1 MKILEKIK
9 ELGFE
14 LPEAPKPVASYIP
27 CVRCGNLLF
36 TSGVLPMLKGE
47 LLYKGKIDNKYS
59 VEDGYKA
66 AQICLLNA
74 LSIINDNAGLD
85 NVVKIVKLT
94 GYVNSSE
101 GFTDQPKVINGASDL
116 LVEIFGEK
124 GKHARSA
131 VGVCE
136 LPLNA
141 STELDLI
148 VEIKNA

>member
-1 MKILEKIK
+1 MILEKII

-14 LPEAPKPVASYIP
+14 LPQAPKPVASYIP
-27 CVRCGNLLF
+27 CVKSGNLLF

-47 LLYKGKIDNKYS
+47 LLYKGKIDKKYS
-59 VEDGYKA
+59 IDEGYKA

-131 VGVCE
+131 VGVYE
-136 LPLNA
+136 LPLDA

-148 VEIKNA
+148 VEIK

>member
-1 MKILEKIK
+1 MILEKII

-14 LPEAPKPVASYIP
+14 LPQAPKPVASYIP
-27 CVRCGNLLF
+27 CVKSGNLLF

-47 LLYKGKIDNKYS
+47 LLYKGKINKKYS
-59 VEDGYKA
+59 IDEGYKA

-74 LSIINDNAGLD
+74 LSIINDAAGLD

-131 VGVCE
+131 VGVYE
-136 LPLNA
+136 LPLDA

-148 VEIKNA
+148 VEIK

>member
-1 MKILEKIK
+1 MILEKII

-14 LPEAPKPVASYIP
+14 LPQASKPVASYIP
-27 CVRCGNLLF
+27 CVKSGNLLF

-47 LLYKGKIDNKYS
+47 LLYKGKINKKYS
-59 VEDGYKA
+59 IDEGYKA

-74 LSIINDNAGLD
+74 LSIINDAAGLD

-131 VGVCE
+131 VGVYE
-136 LPLNA
+136 LPLDA

-148 VEIKNA
+148 VEIK

>member
-1 MKILEKIK
+1 MILEKII

-14 LPEAPKPVASYIP
+14 LPQAPKPVASYIP
-27 CVRCGNLLF
+27 CVKSGNLLF

-47 LLYKGKIDNKYS
+47 LLYKGKINKKYS
-59 VEDGYKA
+59 IDEGYKA

-74 LSIINDNAGLD
+74 LSIINDAAGLA

-131 VGVCE
+131 VGVYE
-136 LPLNA
+136 LPLDA

-148 VEIKNA
+148 VEIK

>member
-1 MKILEKIK
+1 MILEKIT
-9 ELGFE
+9 ELGFY
-14 LPEAPKPVASYIP
+14 LPQAPKPVASYIP
-27 CVRCGNLLF
+27 CVKAGNLLF
-36 TSGVLPMLKGE
+36 TSGVLPMLNGE
-47 LLYKGKIDNKYS
+47 LLYKGKIDKKYS
-59 VEDGYKA
+59 IDEGYKA

-131 VGVCE
+131 VGVYE
-136 LPLNA
+136 LPLDA

-148 VEIKNA
+148 VEIK